1 MIAFDLLPTSGLA
14 FGASFSE
21 RQKSLH
27 CARGEEMILRR
38 LTENLRLQNWT
49 AISIEF
55 VIVVIGVFVG
65 TQVSNW
71 NQERLER
78 SRPTRCSISCAPKSR
93 TSSTFSIP
101 ARVYY
106 RTTKPFAA
114 QALAGWAG
122 DPKVSDSQF
131 VIAAYQASQIYGIG
145 INAQN
150 WALTFGGETR
160 CATSKTRGSAGTWRW
175 CRRPITNRSV
185 SARSLRLIASM
196 FVRVIPN
203 ADSGSDPPP
212 LQRPKRSA
220 GGRSIL
226 SLLPPTCPLKLDPGE
241 AARAAAALRAR
252 RELASELNWHLAA
265 VANYLTN
272 IDGLEST
279 FRALDNSLK
288 TRS

>member
-1 MIAFDLLPTSGLA
+1 
-14 FGASFSE
+14 
-21 RQKSLH
+21 
-27 CARGEEMILRR
+27 MILRR
-38 LTENLRLQNWT
+38 LTENLRVQNWT

-71 NQERLER
+71 NQARLEKIATNKMLDQL
-78 SRPTRCSISCAPKSR
+78 RPEIQNQFDFFDS
-93 TSSTFSIP
+93 

-150 WALTFGGETR
+150 WALTFGGNQMRDIDDQRLRRDLAVVLTADYEPVGFGAV
-160 CATSKTRGSAGTWRW
+160 ATPYREH
-175 CRRPITNRSV
+175 
-185 SARSLRLIASM
+185 
-196 FVRVIPN
+196 VRQIIPN
-203 ADSGSDPPP
+203 AIQDQIRLHCNDRNEAREGA
-212 LQRPKRSA
+212 QY
-220 GGRSIL
+220 IVV
-226 SLLPPTCPLKLDPGE
+226 LPPTCPLKLDPGE